1 MLYRVVQKRTL
12 FYLKLCFRSFC
23 FIFQAVWTVLL
34 RNCFDVNMDDSGR
47 YTMQQQTKRV
57 EGHFVTKSVVL
68 TQAQCRRDFG
78 RDKVPD
84 R

>member
-57 EGHFVTKSVVL
+57 EGHFATKSVVL